1 MTTARWV
8 AFPLGALALW
18 SAQPQAAAVS
28 FSAGPAQTALIEL
41 YTSEGCSSCPPAE
54 DWLSNLRQDD
64 GLWRDF
70 VPVAFH
76 VDYWDRLGWKDPYSS
91 QVFTSRQYALASAW
105 GSNSVYTPCFVRNGL
120 EWRPG
125 IDQGPGRSVGI
136 LTLSQIVPGRWRVEF
151 EPTDTPRKLE
161 GHVALLAGGI
171 VTTVRAGENAG
182 RKLAHEFV
190 AFALRDAVLA
200 QAGPGRFAAEIDLPT
215 AAPAGA
221 SRLAIAAWV
230 TPAYSLKPLQA
241 VGGWIN

>member
-1 MTTARWV
+1 MITARWV
-8 AFPLGALALW
+8 AFLLGALALW
-18 SAQPQAAAVS
+18 SAQLLAAGVS

-54 DWLSNLRQDD
+54 DWLSNLREDD

-76 VDYWDRLGWKDPYSS
+76 VDYWDHLGWKDPYAS
-91 QVFTSRQYALASAW
+91 QVFTRRQYALASAW

-120 EWRPG
+120 EWRPRNSEG
-125 IDQGPGRSVGI
+125 RGRSVGI
-136 LTLSQIVPGRWRVEF
+136 LMLSRIGLGRWRVEF
-151 EPTDTPRKLE
+151 EPTDTPPKLQA
-161 GHVALLAGGI
+161 HVALLAGGI
-171 VTTVRAGENAG
+171 VTQVRGGENAG
-182 RKLAHEFV
+182 RQLAHEFV
-190 AFALRDAVLA
+190 AFALRDVVLA
-200 QAGPGRFAAEIDLPT
+200 QAAPGRFAAEVDLPT

-230 TPAYSLKPLQA
+230 TPAYALEPLQA